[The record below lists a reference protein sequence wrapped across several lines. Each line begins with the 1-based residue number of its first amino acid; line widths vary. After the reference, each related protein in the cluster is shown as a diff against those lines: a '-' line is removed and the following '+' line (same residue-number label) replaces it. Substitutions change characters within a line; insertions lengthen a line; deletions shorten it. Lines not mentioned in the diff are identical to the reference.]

1 MCRPSMTQRVLLEN
15 RFAVVRVRKRGEITH
30 SWRIRQFQYDVG
42 TRALMD
48 EYLIQLEDVPGSM
61 AACCEAI
68 ADAGVNIVSGAGLGS
83 EHAVAALVTDNSDA
97 TRAALDGIG
106 ANYAVD
112 ELQTIELANEPGSL
126 ATFTRSLADDG
137 VNLRSVYVLSTSED
151 SVVMGFTTG

>member
-1 MCRPSMTQRVLLEN
+1 MTQKVLLEN
-15 RFAVVRVRKRGEITH
+15 RFAVGKGRERGAITH
-30 SWRIRQFQYDVG
+30 SWRVRQFQYDVG

-83 EHAVAALVTDNSDA
+83 EHAVAALVTDDNDA

-106 ANYAVD
+106 ANYTVG
-112 ELQTIELANEPGSL
+112 ELHTIKLVNEPGSL
-126 ATFTRSLADDG
+126 AMFTRSLADNG

-151 SVVMGFTTG
+151 SVVMGYTTG